1 MELISLKEISL
12 KSKLLLL
19 KELGYESDGIFIFD
33 KEKKRVIDKY
43 IDIPVKVENMLIFPG
58 SETILDDNELS
69 VSLYMEEH
77 PDAF

>member
-1 MELISLKEISL
+1 MELISLKEVSL

-69 VSLYMEEH
+69 VSLYMEEY